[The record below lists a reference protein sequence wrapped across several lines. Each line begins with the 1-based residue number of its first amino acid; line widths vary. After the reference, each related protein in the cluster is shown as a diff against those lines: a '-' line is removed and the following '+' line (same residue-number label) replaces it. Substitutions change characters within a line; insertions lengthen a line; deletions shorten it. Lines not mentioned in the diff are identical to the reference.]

1 MSGLLVL
8 IPIAIFLASLGLGAF
23 LWSLKAGQFED
34 LQGAAHRILEDDD
47 APLKEPAMRKK
58 ATKKRHQ

>member
-23 LWSLKAGQFED
+23 LWSLKAGQFDD
-34 LQGAAHRILEDDD
+34 LQGAAHRILENDD
-47 APLKEPAMRKK
+47 APLKDPVIRAGAK
-58 ATKKRHQ
+58 KKRS